1 MSIYCNFCHKQWR
14 LKTDYHKHLTCCE
27 YFYQLRRNP
36 DMTDDFG
43 GKIPSQRDL
52 FRLVQEF
59 VNKCNYLEK
68 EVSRLKK
75 VIHTRN
81 TKSIVDCLNHPTQF
95 PPHSFTDWWKEIPVT
110 HAHLEV
116 VFQGDLT
123 DGMKQAIEDYLPSWE
138 PRRSPLRAFIQKP
151 NTFYMFIGA
160 PATHG
165 SSLPWKIM
173 QNTDWEAMLLHL
185 SQLLLKEFLKW
196 QKENAHRSDDK
207 SFEREL
213 NYMMKINGTKTSTE
227 KRITEIKKWLFP
239 KLQENIL
246 DSTVEYV

>member
-1 MSIYCNFCHKQWR
+1 MSIYCHFCHKQWR
-14 LKTDYHKHLTCCE
+14 LKTEYHKHLTCCE

-36 DMTDDFG
+36 EMTDDFG
-43 GKIPSQRDL
+43 GKIPSQREL

-81 TKSIVDCLNHPTQF
+81 TKSIVECLNHPAQF
-95 PPHSFTDWWKEIPVT
+95 PPYPFTEWWKEIPVT
-110 HAHLEV
+110 QTHLEM

-123 DGMKQAIEDYLPSWE
+123 DGMKRAIEEYLPTE
-138 PRRSPLRAFIQKP
+138 PRRLPLRAFIQKP
-151 NTFYMFIGA
+151 NMFYLYV
-160 PATHG
+160 G
-165 SSLPWKIM
+165 SSSSPWKVM
-173 QNTDWEAMLLHL
+173 QNADWEAMLLHL

-196 QKENAHRSDDK
+196 QKENAHSCDEK

-213 NYMMKINGTKTSTE
+213 NYMMKINGTKTSSE
-227 KRITEIKKWLFP
+227 KRIGEMKKWLFP